1 MTENIVYLEDI
12 EAVVLAKY
20 HIENELI
27 EQGKITEK
35 MSLGDFIG
43 KFIKMTDNTA
53 VYNMTTTTDVV
64 PFFMYKTS
72 NTIFIFF
79 AEKNDFSEQTIT
91 KLKKINFDLSKLK
104 GYESGETC
112 LSVGKSLYEF

>member
-1 MTENIVYLEDI
+1 MTENVVYLEDI

-43 KFIKMTDNTA
+43 KFIKMTDNIA

-64 PFFMYKTS
+64 PFFIY
-72 NTIFIFF
+72 NTANNKFIFF

-91 KLKKINFDLSKLK
+91 KLKKINFDISKLK
-104 GYESGETC
+104 KYVSGETC
-112 LSVGKSLYEF
+112 LNVGKLTYEF